1 MNIEMNQII
10 CLHVVFF
17 LLLTTTTT
25 CVLTNKKW
33 DSSLVIIRYKHI
45 LRIITKN
52 LHLTK

>member
-17 LLLTTTTT
+17 IVNNNNNL
-25 CVLTNKKW
+25 CFNQKKW
-33 DSSLVIIRYKHI
+33 DSSPVIIRYKHI